1 MLDLPEKVVIY
12 DVRQIVTPCKELFME
27 DADIIAMYFERN
39 QNAIAETKRKY
50 GGYCFTLADRILGN
64 KEDSEECVNDI
75 LFSAWNSIPPQRPK
89 YLRMF
94 LAKLTRNRALNRVK
108 ADSAGKRGGGETAL
122 IYEEL
127 SEFISAGQDVESEI
141 LAKELGQAVNSFIKE
156 LPEREGDI
164 FIRRYFFMAAVKDIA
179 EGFCMPPGNVSVSLG
194 RTRKKLKE
202 HLEKNGYL

>member
-1 MLDLPEKVVIY
+1 
-12 DVRQIVTPCKELFME
+12 ME
-27 DADIIAMYFERN
+27 DADIIAMYFERD

-108 ADSAGKRGGGETAL
+108 ADSAGKRGGGEKAL

-141 LAKELGQAVNSFIKE
+141 LAKELGQAVNSFVKE

-164 FIRRYFFMAAVKDIA
+164 FIRRYFFMEAVKDIA
-179 EGFCMPPGNVSVSLG
+179 EGFCMTPGNVSVSLG

>member
-1 MLDLPEKVVIY
+1 
-12 DVRQIVTPCKELFME
+12 ME
-27 DADIIAMYFERN
+27 DADIIALYFERD

-50 GGYCFTLADRILGN
+50 GGYCFSLADRVLGN

-75 LFSAWNSIPPQRPK
+75 LYSAWNSIPPQRPK

-141 LAKELGQAVNSFIKE
+141 LAKELGQAVNSFVRE

-164 FIRRYFFMAAVKDIA
+164 FIRRYFFMEAVKDIA
-179 EGFCMPPGNVSVSLG
+179 EGYSMTPANVSVNLG

-202 HLEKNGYL
+202 HLKKNGYL

>member
-1 MLDLPEKVVIY
+1 
-12 DVRQIVTPCKELFME
+12 ME

-127 SEFISAGQDVESEI
+127 SEFISAPVAAKI
-141 LAKELGQAVNSFIKE
+141 LSFSSPDLI
-156 LPEREGDI
+156 LSRI
-164 FIRRYFFMAAVKDIA
+164 
-179 EGFCMPPGNVSVSLG
+179 
-194 RTRKKLKE
+194 
-202 HLEKNGYL
+202 